1 MTPMMRN
8 ILFHGR
14 LAMTVA
20 RNRATLTMNRRVYFP
35 ARRCRL
41 CTFFEFCRVFLSFL
55 PSIFGPSGT
64 ILKTFLVNRATI
76 RTLFHTEAVSD
87 VAPLMQSSVAWSAM
101 SLIPMRKCERCSVMF
116 FFVES

>member
-41 CTFFEFCRVFLSFL
+41 CTFFEFCRVFYRFYRV
-55 PSIFGPSGT
+55 
-64 ILKTFLVNRATI
+64 FLVIGHYSENV
-76 RTLFHTEAVSD
+76 LSKSCNDSHSFHTEAV
-87 VAPLMQSSVAWSAM
+87 
-101 SLIPMRKCERCSVMF
+101 VMLHC
-116 FFVES
+116 